1 MGCQVQARARI
12 TGRYSRVL
20 VVDAPLAVG
29 CFVSGTRFDQGAR
42 RDAVARVAAG
52 ESASAVAQDLG
63 CHRGTVSLR
72 CQEVG
77 VELVRGCRGG
87 TVQSD

>member
-1 MGCQVQARARI
+1 M
-12 TGRYSRVL
+12 
-20 VVDAPLAVG
+20 
-29 CFVSGTRFDQGAR
+29 SGTRFDRGVR

-63 CHRGTVSLR
+63 CRRGTVSLR

>member
-29 CFVSGTRFDQGAR
+29 CFVSGTRFDQG
-42 RDAVARVAAG
+42 G
-52 ESASAVAQDLG
+52 SSG
-63 CHRGTVSLR
+63 
-72 CQEVG
+72 
-77 VELVRGCRGG
+77 RGG
-87 TVQSD
+87 ACGGW